1 MVKVLAILSK
11 NIRKKENNRR
21 QSQNCPLPLDFG
33 SRLGYI
39 IFVNTDFSMNR
50 PEPLLSFSDYLEDF
64 KIRVKIHNYEV
75 EKLYNDVKF
84 MFDLVLDNGY
94 YRLINN

>member
-1 MVKVLAILSK
+1 
-11 NIRKKENNRR
+11 
-21 QSQNCPLPLDFG
+21 
-33 SRLGYI
+33 
-39 IFVNTDFSMNR
+39 MNR